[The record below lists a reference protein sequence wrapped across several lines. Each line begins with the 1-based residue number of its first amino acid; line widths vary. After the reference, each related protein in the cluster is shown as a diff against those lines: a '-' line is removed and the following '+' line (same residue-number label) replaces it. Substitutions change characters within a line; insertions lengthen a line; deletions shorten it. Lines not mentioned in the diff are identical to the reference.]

1 MTVNRLQIFWPHIW
15 PQKDRALQ
23 THIALV
29 GGCLVIE
36 RGLNVL
42 IPMQMGRVTNA
53 LMADGLGKS
62 FFSEVN
68 TQLLTSSRSCSLDGG
83 LLVYFDSLAWLRC
96 RCTRFAALP
105 MGTDRPICLPV
116 HYDRRI

>member
-1 MTVNRLQIFWPHIW
+1 MAVNRLQIFWPHIW

-53 LMADGLGKS
+53 LMAGGLGES
-62 FFSEVN
+62 
-68 TQLLTSSRSCSLDGG
+68 LLNE
-83 LLVYFDSLAWLRC
+83 
-96 RCTRFAALP
+96 
-105 MGTDRPICLPV
+105 
-116 HYDRRI
+116 

>member
-1 MTVNRLQIFWPHIW
+1 MAVNRLQIFWPHIW

-23 THIALV
+23 THIAFV

-53 LMADGLGKS
+53 LMAGGLGELFLYEMALRVIDFKQVM
-62 FFSEVN
+62 F
-68 TQLLTSSRSCSLDGG
+68 LGWRSS
-83 LLVYFDSLAWLRC
+83 
-96 RCTRFAALP
+96 
-105 MGTDRPICLPV
+105 CLF
-116 HYDRRI
+116 